1 MEKFIINPLLNRDTL
16 PSFSK
21 IKHDHITSA
30 VDTIITE
37 NKQAINQIELNS
49 ADPSWENFV
58 VPLEII
64 DEKLSRVWS
73 QIGHLNSVVNSE
85 ELRKEYNK
93 NLGKISL
100 YYSEL
105 AQNLKI
111 FTGFKNLTLK
121 KNYSKLS
128 VIQKKIVNDELVG
141 FKLGGIDLSTNKQNT
156 FKEIKSTLS
165 KLSAKFEENL
175 LDSVN
180 AFNLHITS
188 KDILSGLPTNI
199 LKSAQLKANENKKKG
214 WLFTLDF
221 PTYIPLMQYADN
233 RQLRQDMY
241 YAYATKASEL
251 SNKKL
256 DNTSHINEILKLKLQ
271 LANILGFEDYA
282 SMSLTTKMAKS
293 SDQIIQFL
301 NNLARKAKPFATKDM
316 HDLEEI
322 GARYNINK
330 IEAWDIAY
338 LSEKIKIEKFNFSD
352 LDIKNYFPKPKVLN
366 GLFNLVRRLYGI
378 TITRAKTDVWHKD
391 VEFYEIHNQR
401 HKLIGQFYLDLYARK
416 NKRGGAWMDEAI
428 SKFNFNG
435 FESIPAAYLTCNF
448 SSPSRGR
455 PAYFTHDEVITLFHE
470 FGHGLHHLLTDITH
484 YSVAGIKI
492 VEWDA
497 VELPSQFME
506 NFCWEWSVIKDMTE
520 HVDTKKTMPKI
531 LFNKMI
537 EAKNFQSGLQTLRQ
551 VEFAL
556 FDITLHSSYKPAS
569 GKFLAHLEKIRAS
582 IAIVKPPN
590 WNRFPHSFSHI
601 FAGGYAA
608 GYYSYKWAE
617 VLSADAYSLF
627 EETGIFSKKI
637 GNKFKNEI
645 LGRGGSRPAIKSFEA
660 FRGRKPKIDALLKHS
675 GLTSR

>member
-141 FKLGGIDLSTNKQNT
+141 FKLGGIDLSTKKQNT

-470 FGHGLHHLLTDITH
+470 FGHGLHHLLTDIPH
-484 YSVAGIKI
+484 YSVAGIKS

-520 HVDTKKTMPKI
+520 HIDTKKTMPKI

>member
-141 FKLGGIDLSTNKQNT
+141 FKLGGIDLSTKKQNT

-378 TITRAKTDVWHKD
+378 TIT
-391 VEFYEIHNQR
+391 
-401 HKLIGQFYLDLYARK
+401 
-416 NKRGGAWMDEAI
+416 
-428 SKFNFNG
+428 
-435 FESIPAAYLTCNF
+435 
-448 SSPSRGR
+448 
-455 PAYFTHDEVITLFHE
+455 
-470 FGHGLHHLLTDITH
+470 
-484 YSVAGIKI
+484 
-492 VEWDA
+492 
-497 VELPSQFME
+497 
-506 NFCWEWSVIKDMTE
+506 
-520 HVDTKKTMPKI
+520 
-531 LFNKMI
+531 
-537 EAKNFQSGLQTLRQ
+537 
-551 VEFAL
+551 
-556 FDITLHSSYKPAS
+556 
-569 GKFLAHLEKIRAS
+569 
-582 IAIVKPPN
+582 
-590 WNRFPHSFSHI
+590 
-601 FAGGYAA
+601 
-608 GYYSYKWAE
+608 
-617 VLSADAYSLF
+617 
-627 EETGIFSKKI
+627 
-637 GNKFKNEI
+637 
-645 LGRGGSRPAIKSFEA
+645 
-660 FRGRKPKIDALLKHS
+660 
-675 GLTSR
+675 